1 MKYKLKW
8 MLLIAWMILIFL
20 FSSQTGQE
28 SSESS
33 GLIEQVLTLF
43 PIIPNSI
50 FGLELQFII
59 RKGAHFTE
67 YMILYLLIFNILREH
82 LTFNRCLGYSL
93 VGVFLYACSDEIHQA
108 FVPERACLFTD
119 VLIDTSGGLLGLY
132 LMKLK
137 HKFIQD
143 KFVLSSS
150 NE

>member
-1 MKYKLKW
+1 MKNKLKW
-8 MLLIAWMILIFL
+8 ILLIAWMILIFL

-33 GLIEQVLTLF
+33 GLIEQLLTIF
-43 PIIPNSI
+43 PFIPNSI

-67 YMILYLLIFNILREH
+67 YMILYLLMFNVLREY
-82 LTFNRCLGYSL
+82 LTFNKCLGYSL

-108 FVPERACLFTD
+108 FVPGRACLFTD

-132 LMKLK
+132 LMILK
-137 HKFIQD
+137 HKF
-143 KFVLSSS
+143 LSNKIGVPSL
-150 NE
+150 NK